1 MMVICGLFGRWCKHL
16 NIQDEAY
23 KATTL
28 HTHLHGAMKLF
39 RVAVFA
45 VLHINIFKWA
55 NLASGISKQSCST
68 IPHHLVTSMDQDQD
82 QSSTTYEFLQP
93 AGNLSICRIY
103 SCILATKHPPPLPHT
118 SITIFSNFLTAASC
132 PLSHWFAGWA
142 ALGACNFANCLE
154 NQMDYHYQ
162 YLSYWDVAAMYH
174 IEPIMVEH
182 DHD

>member
-1 MMVICGLFGRWCKHL
+1 MDYFVGKCKHL

-45 VLHINIFKWA
+45 VLHINIFKWT
-55 NLASGISKQSCST
+55 NLASGISKQSGST

-82 QSSTTYEFLQP
+82 QFSTTYEFLQP

-103 SCILATKHPPPLPHT
+103 SCILATKHPPPTTTHFHYNLFEFSYCSVLSTLSLICRLGCTRGLQFRELPRK
-118 SITIFSNFLTAASC
+118 S
-132 PLSHWFAGWA
+132 
-142 ALGACNFANCLE
+142 
-154 NQMDYHYQ
+154 D
-162 YLSYWDVAAMYH
+162 
-174 IEPIMVEH
+174 
-182 DHD
+182 